1 MRWVVRIELEEDG
14 PEANADFGAICIER
28 ARLEDA
34 AGLGL
39 TLEDGKRI
47 MAFLQKRIVTDQLH
61 EHCRLSR
68 PCSACAGLRAIKDK

>member
-39 TLEDGKRI
+39 TLERQ
-47 MAFLQKRIVTDQLH
+47 AH
-61 EHCRLSR
+61 Y
-68 PCSACAGLRAIKDK
+68 GLPTEANCD